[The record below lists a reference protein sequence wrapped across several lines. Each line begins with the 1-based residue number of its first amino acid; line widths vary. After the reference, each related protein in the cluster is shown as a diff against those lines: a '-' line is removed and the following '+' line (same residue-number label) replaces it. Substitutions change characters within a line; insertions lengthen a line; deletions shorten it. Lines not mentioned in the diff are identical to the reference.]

1 MVETETGPGSYNR
14 VTDSLRARYCD
25 EIRRGARS
33 HRQVC
38 ARLRLNRST
47 VDKWFARGR
56 QAIRE
61 GDTSEATHEARAFV
75 LEVEAA
81 RAERDAAPVSC
92 LLEASKTEW
101 RAALAMVKLAERRAE
116 RRHEVRL
123 AELEARR
130 HAEES
135 RARVELE
142 MASRARWGAISAW
155 SVEGGPGAE
164 RFGGG
169 GDGRR
174 LETELEII
182 SALASA
188 KEAGLSETSEEYQG
202 LRERL
207 RAFQL
212 RRGGQRTE

>member
-1 MVETETGPGSYNR
+1 M
-14 VTDSLRARYCD
+14 
-25 EIRRGARS
+25 
-33 HRQVC
+33 
-38 ARLRLNRST
+38 
-47 VDKWFARGR
+47 
-56 QAIRE
+56 
-61 GDTSEATHEARAFV
+61 RAFV

-81 RAERDAAPVSC
+81 RAERDAAPESC

-123 AELEARR
+123 AELEAKRR
-130 HAEES
+130 VEES

-142 MASRARWGAISAW
+142 MASRARWGPISAW
-155 SVEGGPGAE
+155 SGGAGVGAE

-174 LETELEII
+174 LGSEIEI
-182 SALASA
+182 LTALASA
-188 KEAGLSETSEEYQG
+188 KEAGISETSEEYLG

-207 RAFQL
+207 RAFQMG
-212 RRGGQRTE
+212 RGAQRTE